1 MGGGDVTVLGGGGKT
16 FSLHFDSNANAHL
29 AAVLAANISTG
40 VLDHS
45 ISASNNSTPPLS
57 PGQIGEFVDTHKH
70 VASLP
75 GGYNAVV
82 NLEKSAT
89 IFGSGGE
96 GESVLSGAGNLT
108 FIATGGSGTVVASSG
123 SKGHQAN
130 EDRSG
135 DDARSGGN
143 TIIIP
148 KGDNGNWL
156 IETGSGNDTISARGG
171 GNDTIGAGAGHN
183 LIRLGSGD
191 DLIQSS
197 GYDTIYAGTGAETV
211 QATHGS
217 HVVIFAGSSQLTYV
231 GGSGSATIVGSK
243 GQEELSGNA
252 TLFGGGDS
260 GHNRFVAAHG
270 AATMT
275 AGSSSDTFVFSK
287 GSAGGDDVIQ
297 HFRQGMDKVDLQGY
311 GGKAVADAIQSQTH
325 PTASSSNLT
334 LSDGTKISFS
344 DVTNIKTTD
353 FKLG

>member
-1 MGGGDVTVLGGGGKT
+1 MGGGDVTVPGGDGKHGGDGKA
-16 FSLHFDSNANAHL
+16 FSQHFDSDANAHL
-29 AAVLAANISTG
+29 ARVLATKISAG
-40 VLDHS
+40 VLD
-45 ISASNNSTPPLS
+45 
-57 PGQIGEFVDTHKH
+57 Q
-70 VASLP
+70 
-75 GGYNAVV
+75 
-82 NLEKSAT
+82 
-89 IFGSGGE
+89 GSGGSSRGHRDIE
-96 GESVLSGAGNLT
+96 G
-108 FIATGGSGTVVASSG
+108 
-123 SKGHQAN
+123 
-130 EDRSG
+130 RSW

-143 TIIIP
+143 TNIVPKGDNGHRLIEVS

-156 IETGSGNDTISARGG
+156 IETNGGNDTISARGG

-183 LIRLGSGD
+183 LIRLGSGHHH
-191 DLIQSS
+191 IRSS
-197 GYDTIYAGTGAETV
+197 GYDTIHAGAGAETV

-231 GGSGSATIVGSK
+231 GGSAASATIVGSK
-243 GQEELSGNA
+243 GQEELCGNA
-252 TLFGGGDS
+252 TLFGGGES

-275 AGSSSDTFVFSK
+275 AGSNSDTFVFSK
-287 GSAGGDDVIQ
+287 DAAGGDDVIH
-297 HFRQGMDKVDLQGY
+297 HFRHGIDKLDLQGY

>member
-1 MGGGDVTVLGGGGKT
+1 MVGGDVTVLGGGGKT

-29 AAVLAANISTG
+29 AAVLAANISAG

-57 PGQIGEFVDTHKH
+57 PGQIGEFVDTNKQ

-82 NLEKSAT
+82 NLENHAT
-89 IFGSGGE
+89 IFGSGGVSE
-96 GESVLSGAGNLT
+96 RVLSGTGNLT
-108 FIATGGSGTVVASSG
+108 FIATGGSGTVVAGSG
-123 SKGHQAN
+123 G
-130 EDRSG
+130 EGRSG

-143 TIIIP
+143 MIIVP
-148 KGDNGNWL
+148 KSDNGNWL
-156 IETGSGNDTISARGG
+156 IETGAGNDTISARGG

-191 DLIQSS
+191 DLVQSS

-211 QATHGS
+211 QAMHGS

-252 TLFGGGDS
+252 TLFGGGDF
-260 GHNRFVAAHG
+260 GHNRFVAAQG

-297 HFRQGMDKVDLQGY
+297 HFRQGMDKMDLQGY
-311 GGKAVADAIQSQTH
+311 GAKTVADAIQSQTH